1 MMQKIIN
8 EIKLDFDD
16 VLIRPKR
23 STLNSRLEVCIQRVF
38 KFKHSPRELLAVP
51 IMVANMDTVG
61 TFNMARSLS
70 ANQISVCLHKH
81 YNPNEYVA
89 FYTDPSVINKN
100 LVFYSVGT
108 GVKDIEKLTD
118 VFDQIRKFN
127 FPLPNICIDVANGY
141 T

>member
-1 MMQKIIN
+1 MQKIIN

-61 TFNMARSLS
+61 TFNMAKSLS
-70 ANQISVCLHKH
+70 MNMLLSTQIPAL
-81 YNPNEYVA
+81 
-89 FYTDPSVINKN
+89 
-100 LVFYSVGT
+100 
-108 GVKDIEKLTD
+108 
-118 VFDQIRKFN
+118 
-127 FPLPNICIDVANGY
+127 
-141 T
+141 